1 MRDYSPLSERLNPDA
16 GNIAGLI
23 AGMSPDEQKR
33 IEKELT
39 AYVRPLPEKD
49 IKRIWVETVGRFRND
64 AMLYCEEEWI
74 KGDKIEIDARS
85 MSDGTL
91 RFIAIVVALLTGKA
105 GSLLVIEEVDNGLH
119 PSRSH
124 ELVKVLKTLG
134 RLSQIDIVC
143 TTHNPVLI
151 DTLGNEMIP
160 FISYV
165 TRSEESGYS
174 VVSLLEEK
182 HNLAKL
188 MAHGSVGDL
197 MTEDAL

>member
-1 MRDYSPLSERLNPDA
+1 MDKRRLNR
-16 GNIAGLI
+16 NRCT
-23 AGMSPDEQKR
+23 Q
-33 IEKELT
+33 
-39 AYVRPLPEKD
+39 Y
-49 IKRIWVETVGRFRND
+49 VGRYPPFHSH
-64 AMLYCEEEWI
+64 
-74 KGDKIEIDARS
+74 RS
-85 MSDGTL
+85 SFAY
-91 RFIAIVVALLTGKA
+91 RKA